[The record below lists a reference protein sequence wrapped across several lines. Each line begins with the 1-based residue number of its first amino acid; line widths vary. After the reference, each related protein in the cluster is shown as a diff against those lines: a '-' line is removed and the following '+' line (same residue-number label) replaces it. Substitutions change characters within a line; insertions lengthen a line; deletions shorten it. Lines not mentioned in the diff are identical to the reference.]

1 MLGRR
6 QGLIDAKSICY
17 YMLMTLPLPKN
28 GHSKLLA
35 KHHTGKIRPH
45 KHTSYGSLAII
56 LLLTL
61 VPLLSVSRSIAY
73 ASTEGGGTYQTYAVV
88 AGAIPKDPPTIANP
102 VSGNSFTTG
111 DPVLVKGTCPG
122 DTLVKIFKNEVLAGA
137 VLCRNGTYQLSIDLF
152 VGNNSLI
159 ARAYNT
165 NDVTS
170 PDSTPVSVQ
179 LLLPGSNLTGTD
191 QLNTAGAPAG
201 QFYVTSEI
209 FHRGANA
216 GDTMTWPLILAGGQ
230 SPYAISVS
238 WGDGKTDL
246 LSRGA
251 AGRFDISHV
260 YAQPGGDRGSYTIVV
275 TATDQAGNKSFI
287 QLVAIVSGNSQPT
300 GIVSSVK
307 GGYGHSA
314 VLRLAW
320 QLLAVAVIVVFSFWL
335 GEKREARIISRPH
348 YGI

>member
-1 MLGRR
+1 
-6 QGLIDAKSICY
+6 
-17 YMLMTLPLPKN
+17 MTKN

-61 VPLLSVSRSIAY
+61 LPLLSASRSVAY
-73 ASTEGGGTYQTYAVV
+73 ASTEGGGGYQTYAVV
-88 AGAIPKDPPTIANP
+88 PGAMPKDPPTIANLTN
-102 VSGNSFTTG
+102 GTTYSTS
-111 DPVLVKGTCPG
+111 DPILIKGSCLAE
-122 DTLVKIFKNEVLAGA
+122 TLVKIFKNEVLAGA
-137 VLCRNGTYQLSIDLF
+137 ALCQNGVYQLSIDLF
-152 VGNNSLI
+152 VGNNTVI
-159 ARAYNT
+159 ARAYNA

-170 PDSTPVSVQ
+170 PDSTPVSLQ

-191 QLNTAGAPAG
+191 QLNTVGAPAG

-216 GDTMTWPLILAGGQ
+216 GDTMIWPLILAGGQ
-230 SPYAISVS
+230 APYAVSVS

-246 LSRGA
+246 LSRGD

-260 YAQPGGDRGSYTIVV
+260 YSQPGGDRGSYTIVI
-275 TATDQAGNKSFI
+275 TATDQAGNKSYI
-287 QLVAIVSGNSQPT
+287 QLVAIVSGNSQPA
-300 GIVSSVK
+300 GIAGSVK
-307 GGYGHSA
+307 GGYSHSA
-314 VLRLAW
+314 ALRLAW
-320 QLLAVAVIVVFSFWL
+320 QLLAVAVLVVFSFWL
-335 GEKREARIISRPH
+335 GEKREARVISRPH